1 MAARNRKTIFHI
13 DVNSAFLSW
22 SAVKRLKEDR
32 DSVDLRTIP
41 SAVAGDIDTRHGVI
55 TARSI
60 PAKKYGVLTG
70 EPVVKALT
78 KCPEL
83 TIVKPDFATYKRYS
97 AAMMKILKTYTSFV
111 EQASIDEA
119 YLDMTGTESIYTA
132 AEDEDAFPLNVAT
145 TLKNEIRNTLGFTVN
160 VGISTN
166 KLLAKMASD
175 FEKPDRIH
183 TLYPEE
189 VEEKLWPLPIERLYG
204 CGEATAEKL
213 RSLGVRTI
221 GDAALIDEAVLQS
234 HLGNKAGAYIV
245 RSANGVS
252 DTEVAQAREDAKGYS
267 NEVTLPHDITT
278 DTYDEEAPAVLHA
291 LCEKVA
297 QRLAADEVYAQTI
310 GVQIKTDRFVR
321 HSRQMKL
328 ADSTNKTDT
337 IYEIASLLMKRLL
350 FGEQGVFS
358 RNSKIRLIGVS
369 ATRLD
374 KGLYRQMSL
383 FDL

>member
-1 MAARNRKTIFHI
+1 
-13 DVNSAFLSW
+13 
-22 SAVKRLKEDR
+22 
-32 DSVDLRTIP
+32 
-41 SAVAGDIDTRHGVI
+41 
-55 TARSI
+55 
-60 PAKKYGVLTG
+60 
-70 EPVVKALT
+70 
-78 KCPEL
+78 
-83 TIVKPDFATYKRYS
+83 
-97 AAMMKILKTYTSFV
+97 
-111 EQASIDEA
+111 
-119 YLDMTGTESIYTA
+119 MTGTESIYTA

>member
-1 MAARNRKTIFHI
+1 MTPRKRKTIFHI

-22 SAVKRLKEDR
+22 SAVKRLKD
-32 DSVDLRTIP
+32 DKGAVDLRTIP
-41 SAVAGDIDTRHGVI
+41 SAVAGDVEDRHGVV

-60 PAKKYGVLTG
+60 PAKKYGVQTG

-83 TIVKPDFATYKRYS
+83 VIVKPDFATYKRYS
-97 AAMMKILKTYTSFV
+97 AAMIKILKTYSSSV

-132 AEDEDAFPLNVAT
+132 AEDEEAFPINVAT
-145 TLKNEIRNTLGFTVN
+145 SLKNEIRNTLGFTVN
-160 VGISTN
+160 VGISNN

-204 CGEATAEKL
+204 CGEATAAKL
-213 RSLGVRTI
+213 RSLGVKTI

-245 RSANGVS
+245 RSANGVGG
-252 DTEVAQAREDAKGYS
+252 DEVSALREDVKGYS
-267 NEVTLPHDITT
+267 NEITLPHDITT
-278 DTYDEEAPAVLHA
+278 DSYDEEAPAILKA
-291 LCEKVA
+291 LSEKISG
-297 QRLAADEVYAQTI
+297 RLKADEVYASTI
-310 GVQIKTDRFVR
+310 SVMIKTDRFVR
-321 HSRQMKL
+321 HTRQMKL
-328 ADSTNKTDT
+328 PDSTNRQET

-350 FGEQGVFS
+350 FGEQGVFT
-358 RNSKIRLIGVS
+358 RNSKIRLIGVA
-369 ATRLD
+369 ATGLD
-374 KGLYRQMSL
+374 RGLYRQMSL